1 MQLLDFVA
9 DNQLTVM
16 QLTAGENITFRD
28 AVEISPTGEAYPTQ
42 CTDYSSIGN
51 MGTAIVAATTVFA
64 GIDIQYHRKSAV
76 VSPSTGYIYVTAPN
90 SGNNG
95 LIIYQYSPS
104 GALMGSVAV
113 HTAAVSAVDPSMVV
127 LSNGNVA
134 VVFSDMTD
142 HKYAVYD
149 AYLNQIV
156 AATTIEASR
165 SGQAHVAVG
174 LSGGGF
180 MLVWQS
186 GVDTTKSKLAVYS
199 NTGSVVTG
207 LTTIATWTGTEGI
220 VQQRAVQLD
229 NGNVAI
235 AFNSAFTTTVGTYI
249 AIVTAAGASVLAT
262 TSTGDTGVISSGNS
276 PPEIAA
282 GVGYFAIAAW
292 NAGSTKAVARI
303 YSNAGV
309 LQGSAFQDS
318 DGIGL
323 GVFVGKLLWDG
334 SNFWYANPNVTSST
348 KINLTKIP
356 ISGTNYVTYGVG
368 SISGA
373 GHSVD
378 GFYERNRI
386 TLVYTA
392 DGATGTQ
399 KFCVFNTNTLI
410 QEIVSQTTGITV
422 DSTCRP
428 RAVPVGDFAF
438 LLAYIT
444 STTTNFLV
452 MKYSDSAIAGVC
464 AATSAKDALCSIW
477 IQTGVYSVNAVK
489 GATGKKFDFS
499 STNIYGNKGAIMT
512 NAITLKG
519 LQ

>member
-28 AVEISPTGEAYPTQ
+28 SVEISPTGEAYPIQ
-42 CTDYSSIGN
+42 CTNYSSVGN
-51 MGTAIVAATTVFA
+51 MGAFIVASTTVFA
-64 GIDIQYHRKSAV
+64 GIDIHYHRKSAV
-76 VSPSTGYIYVTAPN
+76 VSPITGYIYVTAPN
-90 SGNNG
+90 SSNNG
-95 LIIYQYSPS
+95 LTIYQYSPS

-113 HTAAVSAVDPSMVV
+113 NSAAVSAVDPSMVV

-134 VVFSDMTD
+134 VVFSDLTN

-156 AATTIEASR
+156 AATTIEASY
-165 SGQAHVAVG
+165 SGQSHIAVG

-186 GVDTTKSKLAVYS
+186 GVDTTKSKLAVYDNS
-199 NTGSVVTG
+199 GGVVRG
-207 LTTIATWTGTEGI
+207 ITTIATWTGTVGP
-220 VQQRAVQLD
+220 VQQQAVQLD
-229 NGNVAI
+229 NGNVVI
-235 AFNSAFTTTVGTYI
+235 AFASGFTTTVGTYI
-249 AIVTAAGASVLAT
+249 TIVSAAGASVLAT
-262 TSTGDTGVISSGNS
+262 VSTGDTGIVGSGS
-276 PPEIAA
+276 YAPAVAA
-282 GVGYFAIAAW
+282 GAGYFAIACW
-292 NAGSTKAVARI
+292 NTGATKAVARV

-309 LQGSAFQDS
+309 LQGGPFS
-318 DGIGL
+318 DANGASTKIGK
-323 GVFVGKLLWDG
+323 VIWDG
-334 SNFWYANPNVTSST
+334 TDFWYANSNVSGST
-348 KINLTKIP
+348 KINLTKLP
-356 ISGTNYVTYGVG
+356 VSGTGFVTYGVG
-368 SISGA
+368 LISGS
-373 GHSVD
+373 GYSLD

-399 KFCVFNTNTLI
+399 RFCVFNTKTLI
-410 QEIVSQTTGITV
+410 QEIVNQTTSITV
-422 DSTCRP
+422 DSTCLP
-428 RAVPVGDFAF
+428 SAVPVGDFAF

-444 STTTNFLV
+444 STTTNFIV

-464 AATSAKDALCSIW
+464 AATAVKDTLCSLW
-477 IQTGVYSVNAVK
+477 IQTGVYSINAVK

-499 STNIYGNKGAIMT
+499 SANIYGNKGAIMS